1 MGTQSSAGYCPE
13 RDGPAQPCYC
23 GKENCIESFISG
35 TGFARRYGEQAP
47 AEAITPPRKTANRRR
62 WPTGGILLTLSAVAW
77 RR

>member
-1 MGTQSSAGYCPE
+1 MGTQSSAGLLP
-13 RDGPAQPCYC
+13 RARRPAQPCYC

-47 AEAITPPRKTANRRR
+47 AEAIIAAAQNGEPQALAHWRHFIDA
-62 WPTGGILLTLSAVAW
+62 LAVAW